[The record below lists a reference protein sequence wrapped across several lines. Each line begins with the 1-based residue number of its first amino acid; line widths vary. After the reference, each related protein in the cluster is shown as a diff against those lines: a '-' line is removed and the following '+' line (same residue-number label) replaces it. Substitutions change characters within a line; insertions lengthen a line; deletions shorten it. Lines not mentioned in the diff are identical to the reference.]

1 MIKIVFLWTSCI
13 GTSLHLMQNR
23 PSAIVVLSWPELLS
37 ALYDIIVRTVKIDWW
52 QTKEYKLLT
61 AFSNTYLHFW
71 IGLAYIAPE
80 TKRNRESPTVRSTW
94 CAFGYGLTTPVALTH
109 RAHNNIWPHCGI
121 YMSAMKSQQKEVL
134 NNSHTRKNDFNWPTA
149 INFHSH
155 NTLIVMKNLAPTAV
169 SGCAK

>member
-1 MIKIVFLWTSCI
+1 MKTITQTFYIWHMIKIVFFMDILYW
-13 GTSLHLMQNR
+13 NK
-23 PSAIVVLSWPELLS
+23 PSSYAKSTLR
-37 ALYDIIVRTVKIDWW
+37 YCRIIMTRIIKW
-52 QTKEYKLLT
+52 QTNDYKLLT

-71 IGLAYIAPE
+71 VSLAHIAPE
-80 TKRNRESPTVRSTW
+80 TKRNRESPTDRSTW
-94 CAFGYGLTTPVALTH
+94 CAFGYVLTTPVALIH
-109 RAHNNIWPHCGI
+109 RVHNNIWTHCGI

-155 NTLIVMKNLAPTAV
+155 NTLIVLKNFAPTAV